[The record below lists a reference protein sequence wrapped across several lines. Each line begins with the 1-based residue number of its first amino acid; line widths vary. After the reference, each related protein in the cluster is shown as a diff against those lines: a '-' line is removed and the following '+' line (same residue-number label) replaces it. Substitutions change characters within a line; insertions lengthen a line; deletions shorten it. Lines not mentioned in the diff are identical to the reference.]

1 MGGVPLRET
10 VVKQLQAAGVPV
22 WHRLAPRHWHRHAT
36 GAELCFRAIFPSLA
50 IAVQHNLQKH
60 GTVACAKAISEQN
73 CWILQRSIK
82 CFSERLPACTTQ
94 PSLST
99 FLPTAFD
106 IKFCKILWNRF
117 FRPTWKSQV
126 GLSVGA
132 AEAEVS
138 SSSQR
143 QNSIELTTFPL
154 TENITH
160 KRLLFAYFPSMSWF
174 FAFINMTSVKLQKGF
189 PKPNLVYEFF

>member
-1 MGGVPLRET
+1 MGVVPLRET
-10 VVKQLQAAGVPV
+10 VVKQVQAAGVPV

-50 IAVQHNLQKH
+50 IALATVSTAAVQHNLQKH

-99 FLPTAFD
+99 FLPTAFET
-106 IKFCKILWNRF
+106 KFCKILWNSF
-117 FRPTWKSQV
+117 SGQPEKPSRPLSWSGGGW
-126 GLSVGA
+126 GLFQQP
-132 AEAEVS
+132 EA
-138 SSSQR
+138 
-143 QNSIELTTFPL
+143 
-154 TENITH
+154 
-160 KRLLFAYFPSMSWF
+160 
-174 FAFINMTSVKLQKGF
+174 KLHRAHNFSLDRKH
-189 PKPNLVYEFF
+189 NT

>member
-10 VVKQLQAAGVPV
+10 VVKQVQAAGVPV

-50 IAVQHNLQKH
+50 IAFATLSTAAVQHNLQKH

-99 FLPTAFD
+99 FLPTAFET
-106 IKFCKILWNRF
+106 KFCKILWNGF
-117 FRPTWKSQV
+117 SGQPEKAILASQ
-126 GLSVGA
+126 LERRRLRSLPA
-132 AEAEVS
+132 ARGKTP
-138 SSSQR
+138 SSSQ
-143 QNSIELTTFPL
+143 LFP
-154 TENITH
+154 
-160 KRLLFAYFPSMSWF
+160 W
-174 FAFINMTSVKLQKGF
+174 QKT
-189 PKPNLVYEFF
+189 